1 MSADHRERTWNL
13 FNDEFQKE
21 SERAK
26 VILSAA
32 MLDEVLEALLRA
44 YLVPSADSND
54 QVFDGPNAALGTFS
68 SRVDFSYRL
77 GLIIKKLTR
86 DLHLIRKIRNEFAHN
101 VTGCSFAV
109 SAVSNRV
116 TLLRQSFSD
125 LLAHEEKRR
134 GKPLSTIDAFQEVV
148 GWMLF
153 YLWSKVSTVAS
164 LAESKEEWGYHL
176 PDDKKS

>member
-1 MSADHRERTWNL
+1 MSADHRKRTWNL

-32 MLDEVLEALLRA
+32 MLDEALEALLRA
-44 YLVPSADSND
+44 FLVPSADSND

-68 SRVDFSYRL
+68 SRVDFCYRL
-77 GLIIKKLTR
+77 GLISKKLTR

-116 TLLRQSFSD
+116 TLLRQSFTE
-125 LLAHEEKRR
+125 LLSQEENRQK
-134 GKPLSTIDAFQEVV
+134 KVLSTIDAFQEVV
-148 GWMLF
+148 GWMIF
-153 YLWSKVSTVAS
+153 YLWTRVSSVSS
-164 LAESKEEWGYHL
+164 LDEAGEEWGYRV
-176 PDDKKS
+176 PEAS